1 MFCAID
7 GITINYLVLSKNMPY
22 NRAREI
28 LKNPNASAANLLKA
42 YANMNME
49 FGRYTANPRSQK
61 VNDEG
66 EEEGELEADLDFRYM
81 VVIQALELR
90 IHQKFRRGA

>member
-1 MFCAID
+1 
-7 GITINYLVLSKNMPY
+7 MPY

-49 FGRYTANPRSQK
+49 FGRYTANPKSQK

-81 VVIQALELR
+81 VVIQALEMR